1 MEVLVEEL
9 GDNDGV
15 RDGLVEAFVGVA
27 DDEKGDVIV
36 EVSSEK
42 VE

>member
-27 DDEKGDVIV
+27 DDEERGESFNVI
-36 EVSSEK
+36 
-42 VE
+42 